1 MRCDDAV
8 VVDVETAGHRLGAAR
23 IADARS
29 RCIMF
34 AARFAGRDDFR
45 SSSRVRIGRNR
56 PTAASRAAR
65 AVHWRNF
72 VTLPADVGGTAAEE
86 GTRIRANGTRGRCAS
101 GSRLAGRDVPV
112 VLEDRARPCVAAPD
126 AAFHPASGMPVLRD
140 PLPAPEPQR
149 EVAPREPRRLALQR
163 HEELAVPAALRVRPG
178 GAGAPD
184 QRSSTTVTW
193 RISRSPASS
202 GNPPPSTRTCT
213 DRPSRSIL
221 SISAPSPRRSPESDA
236 PPSATSRASGGA
248 SRETSPAT
256 TPAVAQ
262 KGASGPSGS
271 SGSSQASMPQRMAPA
286 SASVLSRTG
295 KGARSGRP
303 GSGRRLS
310 QASRYALLARM
321 KRQARTGSQPRT

>member
-1 MRCDDAV
+1 
-8 VVDVETAGHRLGAAR
+8 
-23 IADARS
+23 
-29 RCIMF
+29 MF

-45 SSSRVRIGRNR
+45 SGSRVRIGRNR
-56 PTAASRAAR
+56 PTASRAAR
-65 AVHWRNF
+65 AVHWSNF
-72 VTLPADVGGTAAEE
+72 VTLPADVGGTAAE
-86 GTRIRANGTRGRCAS
+86 GTGIHANGTRGRCAS
-101 GSRLAGRDVPV
+101 GSRLAGRDVQV
-112 VLEDRARPCVAAPD
+112 VLEDRPRPCVAAPD
-126 AAFHPASGMPVLRD
+126 APLHPASGMPLLLD
-140 PLPAPEPQR
+140 PLTAPEPQR
-149 EVAPREPRRLALQR
+149 EVAPREPRRLAFQR
-163 HEELAVPAALRVRPG
+163 KEQFAVPALRVRPG

-221 SISAPSPRRSPESDA
+221 SISAPSPSRSPESDA
-236 PPSATSRASGGA
+236 PPSAAIRASGGA

-271 SGSSQASMPQRMAPA
+271 SGSSQASMPQCMAPA